1 MRAMLGRLLRRAPQ
15 PLAYEV
21 ARDQARHGDPQV
33 RATLAARP
41 DVRPEILYY
50 LAGDNSAD
58 VRRAIAA
65 NPAAPV
71 HAGALLARDSEIGVR
86 AALAEK
92 LGRLFPDLSAD
103 ERESVRL
110 VLIETLETLARD
122 EARRVRAILAEALKD
137 VANAPANV
145 IGWLARDRALEVAAP
160 VLEFSPLLA
169 EDDLIAVIADAP
181 IPGALAAIARRG
193 AVSTRIADAI
203 VAAEDREAVTALLDN
218 SSAQIREETLDR
230 LIERS
235 RDVLDWQPPLVRRP
249 TLSSAAAAKLASFV
263 ADSLLTMLRARG
275 DLDVETL
282 AAVEKAVTARLGS
295 PSAHANPAERPAG
308 EPAGL
313 TGAARARALRDRG
326 ALDEKALTEALADGD
341 QACVAEGLALLA
353 DVPAATVARIRTAR
367 SAKGVT
373 AIAWK
378 AGLSMRFAIRLQA
391 RFAGVAPGEIL
402 NARDGVD
409 YPMGDDEMDWM
420 LEFFKN

>member
-1 MRAMLGRLLRRAPQ
+1 VRAMLGRLLRRAPQ
-15 PLAYEV
+15 PLAYED
-21 ARDQARHGDPQV
+21 ARDQARHGDPRV

-137 VANAPANV
+137 IANAPANV

-203 VAAEDREAVTALLDN
+203 VAAEDREAVMALLDN
-218 SSAQIREETLDR
+218 PSAQIREETLDR

-263 ADSLLTMLRARG
+263 ADSLLAMLRARG

-282 AAVEKAVTARLGS
+282 AAVEKAVTVRLAS
-295 PSAHANPAERPAG
+295 PGDANPAERFG
-308 EPAGL
+308 EPAGP
-313 TGAARARALRDRG
+313 TGAARARALSDRG
-326 ALDEKALTEALADGD
+326 ALDEKTLTEALADGD

-353 DVPAATVARIRTAR
+353 DVPAATVARIRAAR

-409 YPMGDDEMDWM
+409 YPMGDDEMAWM
-420 LEFFKN
+420 LEFFKS

>member
-1 MRAMLGRLLRRAPQ
+1 
-15 PLAYEV
+15 
-21 ARDQARHGDPQV
+21 
-33 RATLAARP
+33 
-41 DVRPEILYY
+41 
-50 LAGDNSAD
+50 
-58 VRRAIAA
+58 
-65 NPAAPV
+65 
-71 HAGALLARDSEIGVR
+71 
-86 AALAEK
+86 
-92 LGRLFPDLSAD
+92 
-103 ERESVRL
+103 
-110 VLIETLETLARD
+110 
-122 EARRVRAILAEALKD
+122 
-137 VANAPANV
+137 
-145 IGWLARDRALEVAAP
+145 

-313 TGAARARALRDRG
+313 TGAARARALKDRG